1 MMVAIA
7 ILQTDGGRHAHQCM

>member
-1 MMVAIA
+1 MMAAIA